1 MLGLLFPRHGSS
13 DDEYSDSDTEDEE
26 EDNYSFYSYERSELP
41 TSLTFPSLL
50 GPSVEVNIDQEEQE
64 EEEEDDDDDDD
75 DEEDDYQDD
84 EEDASSDGYGY
95 DDDGS
100 IVDDENSDES
110 DDDEEPVGEDNNDE
124 EEYLNSLTNKVLQD
138 KLRERG
144 LKVSGKKSILIDRL
158 MGREETAEIISK
170 PIVGRH

>member
-13 DDEYSDSDTEDEE
+13 DDESSDSDTEEDEE

-50 GPSVEVNIDQEEQE
+50 GPSVEVEKKKKKKDG
-64 EEEEDDDDDDD
+64 DDDDDDD
-75 DEEDDYQDD
+75 EEEDDYQDD

-100 IVDDENSDES
+100 VVDDENSDES